1 MNNDGGVDVNED
13 NCDLD
18 YGAAGNLISKN
29 HGGKSIFTSRT
40 IYSFSSLVLPRATGN
55 SAEYLSL
62 NSDWNYYDD
71 FQTNE
76 RGSRPDLCRSLA
88 DNLGSVI

>member
-1 MNNDGGVDVNED
+1 MNNDGSVDVDED

-40 IYSFSSLVLPRATGN
+40 IYSFCFPPFPFSSSSLTRDWKLGKICLN
-55 SAEYLSL
+55 L
-62 NSDWNYYDD
+62 NS
-71 FQTNE
+71 
-76 RGSRPDLCRSLA
+76 G
-88 DNLGSVI
+88 